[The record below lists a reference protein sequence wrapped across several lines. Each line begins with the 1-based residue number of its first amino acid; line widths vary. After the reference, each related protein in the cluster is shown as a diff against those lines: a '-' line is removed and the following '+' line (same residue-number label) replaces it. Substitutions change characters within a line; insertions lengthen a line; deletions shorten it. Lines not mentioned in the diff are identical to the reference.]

1 MIKKLTIKEWVH
13 TGPLVLFLLA
23 MGGFMLWTE
32 GPSAIEAMQ
41 GLTPARAGRESV
53 STIYVVSAMGIFF
66 VLLALLMLILTL
78 KKSVKKRVNRYLAEH
93 GEITM
98 SMLESDFAA
107 AEQVNDIWIGK
118 RWTFNHQFDNIPLE
132 NDKIVW
138 VHTDSMRSRRSTS
151 YWICLGLVDGKEER
165 ASMPYKKLSVI
176 MALYEKYPHIL
187 VSDGPEYSLMFKNNR
202 EALLDIKYRKAQADE
217 YR

>member
-13 TGPLVLFLLA
+13 TAPLVLFLLA

-32 GPSAIEAMQ
+32 GPSAIDAMR
-41 GLTPARAGRESV
+41 GLTPARAGRESI
-53 STIYVVSAMGIFF
+53 STIYAVSAMGVFF
-66 VLLALLMLILTL
+66 VLIALLMLILTL

-98 SMLESDFAA
+98 SMVESDFAA
-107 AEQVNDIWIGK
+107 AEQINNIWIGK

-138 VHTDSMRSRRSTS
+138 VHTDSMHSRRSTS

-165 ASMPYKKLSVI
+165 ASMPYQKLSVI
-176 MALYEKYPHIL
+176 MALYEQYPHIL
-187 VSDGPEYSLMFKNNR
+187 VGDNPEYKHMFKNDR
-202 EALLDIKYRKAQADE
+202 EALLNIKYRQVQSE

>member
-32 GPSAIEAMQ
+32 GPSAIDAMR
-41 GLTPARAGRESV
+41 GLTPARAGRESI
-53 STIYVVSAMGIFF
+53 STIYVVSAMGVFF

-107 AEQVNDIWIGK
+107 AEQVNDIWIGIGMYP
-118 RWTFNHQFDNIPLE
+118 DNLI
-132 NDKIVW
+132 I
-138 VHTDSMRSRRSTS
+138 
-151 YWICLGLVDGKEER
+151 
-165 ASMPYKKLSVI
+165 
-176 MALYEKYPHIL
+176 
-187 VSDGPEYSLMFKNNR
+187 F
-202 EALLDIKYRKAQADE
+202 
-217 YR
+217 

>member
-1 MIKKLTIKEWVH
+1 MVKKLTIKEWVH
-13 TGPLVLFLLA
+13 TAPLVLFLLA

-32 GPSAIEAMQ
+32 GPSAIDAMR
-41 GLTPARAGRESV
+41 GLTPARAGRESI
-53 STIYVVSAMGIFF
+53 STIYAVSAMGVFF
-66 VLLALLMLILTL
+66 VLIALIMLILTL

-98 SMLESDFAA
+98 SALESDFAA
-107 AEQVNDIWIGK
+107 AEQVNSIWIGR
-118 RWTFNHQFDNIPLE
+118 RWTYNHQFDNIPLE

-165 ASMPYKKLSVI
+165 ASMPYQKLSVI
-176 MALYEKYPHIL
+176 MALYEQYPHIL
-187 VSDGPEYSLMFKNNR
+187 VGDNPEYKHMFKNDR
-202 EALLDIKYRKAQADE
+202 EALLNIKYRQAQTE

>member
-1 MIKKLTIKEWVH
+1 MVKKLTLKEWVH
-13 TGPLVLFLLA
+13 TGPLILFLLA

-32 GPSAIEAMQ
+32 GPSAIDAMR
-41 GLTPARAGRESV
+41 GLTPARAAKEST
-53 STIYVVSAMGIFF
+53 STIYVISALG
-66 VLLALLMLILTL
+66 VLFILFALIVFIMTL

-98 SMLESDFAA
+98 SALEGDFSA
-107 AEQVNDIWIGK
+107 AEQVNSIWIGR
-118 RWTFNHQFDNIPLE
+118 RWTYSHMFDRVPLE

-138 VHTDSMRSRRSTS
+138 VYTDTTRSRNNTT
-151 YWICLGLVDGKEER
+151 YWICLGLVDGSVEKV
-165 ASMPYKKLSVI
+165 SVPYKKLSEI

-187 VSDGPEYSLMFKNNR
+187 VGDNPEYKHMFKNDR
-202 EALLDIKYRKAQADE
+202 EALLNIKYNQAQTE